1 MACIIED
8 VVRDA
13 LAEGFWTGVKH
24 AYVRKS
30 IAAASGMSSMLF
42 SRVRRMILWVYV
54 RRTIHQRPGHGHQKW
69 CKLLGP

>member
-1 MACIIED
+1 MWMACIIIVD

-30 IAAASGMSSMLF
+30 IAAASGVSSMLF

-54 RRTIHQRPGHGHQKW
+54 RRTIHQEAWPW
-69 CKLLGP
+69 PSEMV